1 VSYRLDIVCATRCLH
16 SSLLSVADSNAYFTE
31 HTYMSTFNT
40 LEDSYL
46 MNQLMESI
54 FEMCKSIKMKV
65 EVIDNA
71 TGERDINQKG
81 KQSCP
86 LSP

>member
-1 VSYRLDIVCATRCLH
+1 
-16 SSLLSVADSNAYFTE
+16 
-31 HTYMSTFNT
+31 MSTFNT